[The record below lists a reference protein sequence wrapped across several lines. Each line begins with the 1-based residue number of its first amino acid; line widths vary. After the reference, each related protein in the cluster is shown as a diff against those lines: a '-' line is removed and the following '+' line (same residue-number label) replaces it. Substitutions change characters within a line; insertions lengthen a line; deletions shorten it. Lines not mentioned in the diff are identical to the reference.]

1 MSLLLWRETNEA
13 DFCLLDIFYNQ
24 VEIRQ
29 IGISWDG
36 RYIYICTGMFLIE
49 LLAFYLN
56 FQPLDS
62 LSFFQMDSFDQLFY
76 SIGKVIGSNIIN
88 SNAAISG
95 CQWQLAYQLLNEVTL
110 MFCRPTVIT
119 WNSIMSCLSKAT
131 EWQRFFRIFE
141 DMTSHNVTPD
151 IISYNT
157 SISGI
162 SGIGGIREESQWH
175 LALHFLNEA
184 TVMLNLQATWICFVA
199 DF

>member
-1 MSLLLWRETNEA
+1 ME
-13 DFCLLDIFYNQ
+13 D
-24 VEIRQ
+24 
-29 IGISWDG
+29 
-36 RYIYICTGMFLIE
+36 IYICTGMFLIE